1 MNRFW
6 LSIFSL
12 VLLLVF
18 ISCNKD
24 EVFTA
29 GDKPVISFD
38 HEDGIYS
45 VKLGDE
51 LTLAPDVKNGDG
63 AEYIWTL
70 DDGTVVCQQPVWT
83 HTWNKAGEHYVLLT
97 VSNLAGIDREEV
109 RIDVIE
115 PLPPS
120 ISLPISDSGLVIL
133 KNSTYVFSPIF
144 GNVADGESLSVEWFV
159 DDVKSF
165 VGNTFEFCK
174 NICGEYK
181 VVIRAS
187 NSAGC
192 TEKEISVQVVEK
204 LPISLDFMPLSVF
217 YSDNERTTIVGRPVA
232 VSVIGKNVAS
242 EEYKWTVDGS
252 VVDCANSTF
261 VFTPE
266 ALGVFCIAVEVEG
279 VIISMVV
286 NVVEAAPL
294 RQNGANGAT
303 IIEYIPAPGQFIG
316 ETNSIGGMSADITTH
331 DLALNWANE
340 RLAASKFVSLGA
352 WGGYLVAHFDRSVI
366 NSHGEYDFS
375 LLSNAI
381 TSSNEP
387 GIVWVMQDVNRNG
400 KPDDEWYEL
409 RGSDFS
415 SQGSSHVFATTYFRP
430 SADAMPVQWQDVY
443 GTTGTIEYLAGEH
456 SQPSYYPAWIENS
469 EYTLYGSILPPRN
482 EKHPV
487 SGMWSNNPFDWGYA
501 DNLGSD
507 FISGD
512 THGGAGTWI
521 GFKIANAVLPNGVP
535 VDLDY
540 IDFVKIQ
547 TGVMTQSDNLGELS
561 TEVLGIKIL

>member
-1 MNRFW
+1 MIRFW
-6 LSIFSL
+6 FSVFSL

-18 ISCNKD
+18 TSCNKD
-24 EVFTA
+24 DVFTA
-29 GDKPVISFD
+29 GDKPVITFE
-38 HEDGIYS
+38 HEDGIYC

-51 LTLAPDVKNGDG
+51 LTLAPDVKNGEG
-63 AEYIWTL
+63 AEYRWTL
-70 DDGTVVCQQPVWT
+70 DDGTVVCQLPVWT

-97 VSNLAGIDREEV
+97 VSNLAGVDREEV
-109 RIDVIE
+109 RIDVVE

-144 GNVADGESLSVEWFV
+144 GNIADGESLRVEWFV
-159 DDVKSF
+159 DGIKSAE
-165 VGNTFEFCK
+165 GSTFGFCK
-174 NICGEYK
+174 NACGKYK
-181 VVIRAS
+181 VVIRAT
-187 NSAGC
+187 NSAGY
-192 TEKEISVQVVEK
+192 TEKEINVQVVEK
-204 LPISLDFMPLSVF
+204 LPVSLDFMPLSLF

-252 VVDCANSTF
+252 VVDCANSIF

-266 ALGVFCIAVEVEG
+266 SIGEYCIAVEVDG
-279 VIISMVV
+279 VIASMTV

-303 IIEYIPAPGQFIG
+303 VIEYVPAPGQFIG

-331 DLALNWANE
+331 NLALNWANE

-352 WGGYLVAHFDRSVI
+352 WGGYLIAKFDRSVI
-366 NSHGEYDFS
+366 NSRGEYDFS

-387 GIVWVMQDVNRNG
+387 GIVWVMQDVNGNG

-443 GTTGTIEYLAGEH
+443 GATGTIEYLAGEH

-482 EKHPV
+482 EKHPI

-521 GFKIANAVLPNGVP
+521 GFKIANVVLPNGVP